1 MSKKSKRLIL
11 EGKRMVI
18 NLKHSFHNPQNQPY
32 SLLRHDEYLG
42 ARGYLRVRDETNRRS
57 ISIIDYFPFASVS
70 NIAWHCTGYRHGPL
84 RKATL

>member
-32 SLLRHDEYLG
+32 SLLRHHEYLG
-42 ARGYLRVRDETNRRS
+42 AGGYLRVRDETNRRS
-57 ISIIDYFPFASVS
+57 VPYIKKSEPIMCLMSLYP
-70 NIAWHCTGYRHGPL
+70 
-84 RKATL
+84 RKTVE